1 MKLSLQTILAHPN
14 YTMSKITKP
23 KSALKGSKKDKKQV
37 RVTAEA
43 AEKLVAE
50 KPAEE
55 TSDLTKTTVGTTS
68 TVDPAF
74 RIVTGSYE
82 HNLFCVSLLLG
93 TSPVFSPIFH
103 FTPHIQ
109 SIKCLATSGRYL
121 VSGSADENIRI
132 YDLQKRKELGTL
144 THHSGTIT
152 ALEFYKKKWLLT
164 AGEDGK
170 IFVLRTKDWEV
181 LAELKGH
188 ARAAVG
194 KAKVGV
200 VDISVHPTGRLAL
213 SVGQD
218 RKLILW
224 NLMTAKKA
232 SVMACYPDVLKVA
245 WNLAGDRYAVTYTTS
260 ISFFS
265 PETGKLIGAI
275 RSPKDGLYH
284 SEYVSIDGKEYFAF
298 SNSRGVIR
306 FVDMDEFEGKVND
319 SKKEFMTEDEDI
331 NTISFKVQPH
341 ATRVKDFSFIVPDN
355 VPEQDRHVYMTSVS
369 TDSKLVITDMNSRET
384 VGAYNTGDRLNCC
397 VMVQEDVELEI
408 KKALPMPESDHDMS
422 ASESEVEMPKPSK
435 KQQKKAA
442 KAARKHK
449 TVKVTIE
456 KDNA

>member
-1 MKLSLQTILAHPN
+1 
-14 YTMSKITKP
+14 MSKITKP
-23 KSALKGSKKDKKQV
+23 KSALKASKSDKKQV

-43 AEKLVAE
+43 AEKLVTE
-50 KPAEE
+50 KPAEKS
-55 TSDLTKTTVGTTS
+55 TSPDLSKTLVKS
-68 TVDPAF
+68 ASVDPAF

-109 SIKCLATSGRYL
+109 SIKTLATSGRYL

-152 ALEFYKKKWLLT
+152 ALEFYKRKWLLT

-188 ARAAVG
+188 ARVAVG

-265 PETGKLIGAI
+265 PETGKLVGSI

-306 FVDMDEFEGKVND
+306 FVDTHEFEGKIND
-319 SKKEFMTEDEDI
+319 SKSEFMVDDEEIDSF
-331 NTISFKVQPH
+331 SFKVQPH

-355 VPEQDRHVYMTSVS
+355 VPEGKDRHVYMTSVS
-369 TDSKLVITDMNSRET
+369 TDSKLVVTDMNTRET

-442 KAARKHK
+442 KAARKNK
-449 TVKVTIE
+449 RVQVTIE
-456 KDNA
+456 KDN

>member
-1 MKLSLQTILAHPN
+1 MQATKIFEVSTPP
-14 YTMSKITKP
+14 TMSKITKP
-23 KSALKGSKKDKKQV
+23 KSALKGSKTAKKQV

-43 AEKLVAE
+43 AEQLVAA
-50 KPAEE
+50 P
-55 TSDLTKTTVGTTS
+55 TTPDLSKTVVGTS

-93 TSPVFSPIFH
+93 ASPVFSPIFH

-109 SIKCLATSGRYL
+109 SIKCLASSGRYL

-144 THHSGTIT
+144 SHHSGTIT

-284 SEYVSIDGKEYFAF
+284 SEYVSLNGKEYFAF

-306 FVDMDEFEGKVND
+306 FVDMDKFEGSVND
-319 SKKEFMTEDEDI
+319 EKNEFRTEDEDI
-331 NTISFKVQPH
+331 DTISFKVQPH
-341 ATRVKDFSFIVPDN
+341 ATRVKDFSFITPAN
-355 VPEQDRHVYMTSVS
+355 VPEDDRHVYMCSVS
-369 TDSKLVITDMNSRET
+369 TDSKLIVTDMETRET
-384 VGAYNTGDRLNCC
+384 VGAYNTGDRLNCV
-397 VMVQEDVELEI
+397 VMIQEDVEMEI

-422 ASESEVEMPKPSK
+422 ASESEAEMPQRSK
-435 KQQKKAA
+435 KQQKRAA
-442 KAARKHK
+442 QAARKHRK
-449 TVKVTIE
+449 VKVTIE
-456 KDNA
+456 KDN

>member
-1 MKLSLQTILAHPN
+1 
-14 YTMSKITKP
+14 MSKITKP
-23 KSALKGSKKDKKQV
+23 KSALKGSKSDKKQV
-37 RVTAEA
+37 RVAAEA
-43 AEKLVAE
+43 AEKIVAE
-50 KPAEE
+50 KTPDTA
-55 TSDLTKTTVGTTS
+55 TDLPKTTVGTS

-152 ALEFYKKKWLLT
+152 ALEFYKRKWLLT

-232 SVMACYPDVLKVA
+232 SVMQCYPDVLKVA

-265 PETGKLIGAI
+265 PESGKLVGTI
-275 RSPKDGLYH
+275 RSPRDGLYH
-284 SEYVSIDGKEYFAF
+284 SEYVSIAGKEYFAF

-306 FVDMDEFEGKVND
+306 FVDTSEFEGQIND
-319 SKKEFMTEDEDI
+319 AKNEFKTEDEDI
-331 NTISFKVQPH
+331 DDVSFKVQPH
-341 ATRVKDFSFIVPDN
+341 ATRVKDFSFIRPDN
-355 VPEQDRHVYMTSVS
+355 VPEADRHVYMTSVS
-369 TDSKLVITDMNSRET
+369 TDSKLVVTDMNTRET

-422 ASESEVEMPKPSK
+422 ASESEAEMPKPSK
-435 KQQKKAA
+435 KQQKRARQAAA
-442 KAARKHK
+442 KHK
-449 TVKVTIE
+449 KVEVKIE
-456 KDNA
+456 KDN